1 MARWKDIPNLLIG
14 RSVRKENKETI
25 RKYMTEEK
33 RKQHYALLDMNKT
46 YYNAYI
52 SRPYVIYPH
61 DETEKA
67 RKRFEDLKRIW
78 DQREVL
84 LVEGDRTRMGIGN
97 DLFANA
103 ESVERIIAPNENA
116 FDVYDA
122 VYDAVM
128 EEGKNKVIL
137 IALGPTATVLA
148 YDLAKAGYWA
158 LDIGHLDLEYEWFL
172 RGKGYSYV
180 PHKYNNEMPGDTMV
194 TDISDQGY
202 EQSIVK
208 IISATR

>member
-1 MARWKDIPNLLIG
+1 
-14 RSVRKENKETI
+14 
-25 RKYMTEEK
+25 
-33 RKQHYALLDMNKT
+33 
-46 YYNAYI
+46 
-52 SRPYVIYPH
+52 
-61 DETEKA
+61 
-67 RKRFEDLKRIW
+67 
-78 DQREVL
+78 
-84 LVEGDRTRMGIGN
+84 MGIGN

-128 EEGKNKVIL
+128 EEGENKVIL